1 MIKIKKINKYTFKKK
16 SREKK
21 KKKKEPKSNIMILAL
36 SLISQVIARNEKA
49 PVSQVNA
56 AEVYMDFIS
65 FPEV

>member
-1 MIKIKKINKYTFKKK
+1 
-16 SREKK
+16 
-21 KKKKEPKSNIMILAL
+21 MILAL